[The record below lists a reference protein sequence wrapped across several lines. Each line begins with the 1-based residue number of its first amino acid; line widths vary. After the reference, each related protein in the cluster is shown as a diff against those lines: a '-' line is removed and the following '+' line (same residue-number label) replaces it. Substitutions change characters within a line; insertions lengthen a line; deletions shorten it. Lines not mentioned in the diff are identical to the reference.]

1 MPTRAFKTLPD
12 ELLGFADAVADDFQ
26 LRGFKVQV
34 ERAELGYPFTP
45 ALVCSREKITTIIVE
60 VASGA
65 GFRKLTKR
73 LDEWVRYARS
83 TSKDTRVAVCLPHNA
98 DLTHRQ
104 MAALQDKGV
113 GLYVAF
119 RSRVVE
125 QIVPADLGLNV
136 ALPELESLSP
146 RVRSLLG
153 DAYEQFAHTHWR
165 EGFED
170 ARKVLEAEGRRYL
183 NHWSRT
189 GRITVMRKKGPIRL
203 TAKQINRMTIGDLAS
218 DFARIQNQNHADSV
232 IAQALVRINKDRV
245 NVVHKKKKKTTEKRL
260 RSNVGQHMWTI
271 VAALKH
277 INL

>member
-1 MPTRAFKTLPD
+1 
-12 ELLGFADAVADDFQ
+12 LLDFAEIASDDFQ

-45 ALVCSREKITTIIVE
+45 ALVCTREKITTIIVE
-60 VASGA
+60 VATGKS
-65 GFRKLTKR
+65 FRKLIKR

-98 DLTHRQ
+98 DLTHRH
-104 MAALQDKGV
+104 MATLQGKGV
-113 GLYVAF
+113 GLYVVY
-119 RSRVVE
+119 RNKVVE
-125 QIVPADLGLNV
+125 QIVPSDLGLNV
-136 ALPELESLSP
+136 ALPKLASLSP
-146 RVRSLLG
+146 ETRSLLG

-170 ARKVLEAEGRRYL
+170 ACKVLETEPRRYL
-183 NHWSRT
+183 NRWSRT
-189 GRITVMRKKGPIRL
+189 GRITVMRKKGPIAL
-203 TAKQINRMTIGDLAS
+203 TAKQINRMTMGDLAS
-218 DFARIQNQNHADSV
+218 DFAKIQNQNHADSV

-277 INL
+277 IN